1 MNIIQLRGVF
11 MDKRQRI
18 IDSAIKLYLR
28 QGIEKTTITDIVK
41 DAGIGQGTYYLY
53 FSSKL
58 SVMPAIAEY
67 MVNNV
72 LGRLESE
79 VRDRSFK
86 RNVET
91 MVSVFF
97 DNTEEYKELTK
108 LVYTG
113 FTQTEEVGRWETIYA
128 PLYEWVQTLI
138 DRARSDGEISPRTSS
153 FFASRIMIGAMES
166 AAEQVYVFDD
176 PKQSF
181 IDEYRSALVDHIL
194 TSLNYGK

>member
-1 MNIIQLRGVF
+1 

-58 SVMPAIAEY
+58 SVMPAIAED
-67 MVNNV
+67 MVNKV
-72 LGRLESE
+72 LSRLENE
-79 VRDRSFK
+79 VREHSFEK
-86 RNVET
+86 NVEA

-97 DNTEEYKELTK
+97 DNTAEYKELTK

-113 FTQTEEVGRWETIYA
+113 FTQTEEIGRWETIYA
-128 PLYEWVQTLI
+128 PLYEWVQRLLEH
-138 DRARSDGEISPRTSS
+138 AHAEGEIKPVTNT
-153 FFASRIMIGAMES
+153 FFTARIVTGAMES
-166 AAEQVYVFDD
+166 AAEQVYLFDD
-176 PKQSF
+176 PEQSF
-181 IDEYRSALVDHIL
+181 IDEYRSALVYYIL
-194 TSLNYGK
+194 TSLNYRQ